1 MEKDDDRLYL
11 PKRLCAMAFGISVQ
25 AFSNWNVAPVRKEG
39 REQLYDL
46 REVIEYKLR
55 KERGEDDEFGEGAGW
70 KEKARLDR
78 ARADMVELELE
89 IKRGQMVSVEAL
101 RPRLI
106 DMVMAF
112 RAKILNLPKRLGQDF
127 NSFENGRE
135 CEARAE
141 EIVQEALNELSE
153 YEPDISESDA
163 DTGPEGPDSV
173 GRSSRG
179 PSSKADGE
187 SVGGRASRSKRRRQ
201 RGAGEVQ
208 DIES

>member
-11 PKRLCAMAFGISVQ
+11 PKHLCARAFGISVQ
-25 AFSNWNVAPVRKEG
+25 AFSNWDVAPVRKEG

-46 REVIEYKLR
+46 REVIEYKLA
-55 KERGEDDEFGEGAGW
+55 KERGEDDEGGETSAW

-78 ARADMVELELE
+78 ARADMVELDLE
-89 IKRGQMVSVEAL
+89 IKRGSVVSIEAL

-127 NSFENGRE
+127 NSFENARE

-153 YEPDISESDA
+153 YKPDIPEKEPDA
-163 DTGPEGPDSV
+163 GPEGSDSV
-173 GRSSRG
+173 DRTRGRSAA
-179 PSSKADGE
+179 KTDGE
-187 SVGGRASRSKRRRQ
+187 PVGGRASRPKRRGQ

-208 DIES
+208 DLES